1 MKNRRKRKLLF
12 ILLILFVSIGFA
24 YLSASLNI
32 AGLIGYKGNSWNIYF
47 DNVQMI
53 KNDVSGDKPII
64 NNSKDSVDFNI
75 SFSEPGEMYRFS
87 VDVVNDG
94 TIDAM
99 IGEFIKTGVDSTNE
113 DYIDYSV
120 KYSNGEEVN
129 VNDLLAHNRK
139 VRLIVNVEYKYTT
152 DRLAPENTGNYSLTL
167 KYVQANDDARKVE
180 ELIESGNSNTFVL
193 NNAKAN
199 SLSNLKIYGNTS
211 QTQYSGKNL
220 YNYKNPTVS
229 NSTGSISSTDD
240 GWITIDES
248 TNSTRNYAKYF
259 TSNLNVKSGVTY
271 TIIVEIQ
278 SISGEGIF
286 LPTSYY
292 YDGTYNHGQFNTK
305 SYNFSELNS
314 GDVILY
320 TSTSISE
327 SYGSDGVRTQ
337 CLFEANQQGSITF
350 RLSVIKGTG
359 VTKDNFVYE
368 PYVGGMPSPSP
379 DYPQDIHSVT
389 NDAQI
394 QISYIKNIFN
404 TANIRKDYELSGDY
418 GVEASRIGWFVS
430 DFLPI
435 KPQTE
440 YQMYGKS
447 GYINCFYKN
456 DRTFISCNHLSI
468 GAITTPEN
476 AYYMKIND
484 SLTNLYKIFI
494 FETAAFNGLIDKNIY
509 SADNYLANQELFSGV
524 ASPKTNWFVSDFIKV
539 EGLTSYYILNKTTGI
554 QNAFYDS
561 DYNYIT
567 TIRMTSGVV
576 EAPEGA
582 KYMRIN
588 AELSDL
594 NNIKIV
600 PYLYKIN
607 ITLGAL
613 QLNKI
618 ADYKDYIYNKDGE
631 WYIHKEIGNST
642 VTSLIRNSTNNSNY
656 NIWYKALPGADQID
670 TNVNNKNGALCN
682 IACLIGSGSTYM
694 LGEGFTVTDN
704 KEIFLYFDKWKEK
717 TTQEINDWLAE
728 NHVYSY
734 YKLLNYT
741 DEKVTDTTLINQL
754 DSLITN
760 NLFEGTNYITVI
772 GSDLTPA
779 IEFDYVYN

>member
-1 MKNRRKRKLLF
+1 MKRINKKF
-12 ILLILFVSIGFA
+12 IIFILILFISIGFA
-24 YLSASLNI
+24 YLSATLNI

-53 KNDVSGDKPII
+53 KNDVSADKPII

-75 SFSEPGEMYRFS
+75 SFSEPGEIYKFS

-99 IGEFIKTGVDSTNE
+99 IGEFIKTGIDSTNE

-129 VNDLLAHNRK
+129 VNDLLMHNTK

-152 DRLAPENTGNYSLTL
+152 DRLAPENTSSYSLTI
-167 KYVQANDDARKVE
+167 KYVQANDNARKVE
-180 ELIESGNSNTFVL
+180 ELVESGNNNTFVL

-220 YNYKNPTVS
+220 YNVSDYCLDDVCIGSGTTV
-229 NSTGSISSTDD
+229 DED
-240 GWITIDES
+240 GWIKITMDN
-248 TNSTRNYAKYF
+248 TNGTRTVYSNYF
-259 TSNLNVKSGVTY
+259 TNNLDLVVGDTY
-271 TIIVEIQ
+271 TIVVEVK
-278 SISGEGIF
+278 SV
-286 LPTSYY
+286 T
-292 YDGTYNHGQFNTK
+292 GTGGLY
-305 SYNFSELNS
+305 
-314 GDVILY
+314 Y
-320 TSTSISE
+320 TSVLEQGTSNGQLGNHSFNLDKVKAGDIIIVSDVAVE
-327 SYGSDGVRTQ
+327 SGKWGLRT
-337 CLFEANQQGSITF
+337 FGAWNVGESGSITF

-368 PYVGGMPSPSP
+368 PYVGGIPSPNP

-389 NDAQI
+389 DGVQI
-394 QISYIKNIFN
+394 HFSLIKNVFN
-404 TANIRKDYELSGDY
+404 KNNIRKDYQLAGGY
-418 GVEASRIGWFVS
+418 GVEAARAGWFVS
-430 DFLPI
+430 DFLSI

-447 GYINCFYKN
+447 GQYNCFYK
-456 DRTFISCNHLSI
+456 DDKTFISCNQLST
-468 GAITTPEN
+468 GVITTPEN

-484 SLTNLYKIFI
+484 SLTNINKIYI
-494 FETAAFNGLIDKNIY
+494 FESAAFNGLIDKNIY
-509 SADNYLANQELFSGV
+509 SADNYLANQELLSGV
-524 ASPKTNWFVSDFIKV
+524 ASPRTNWFVSDFIKV
-539 EGLTSYYILNKTTGI
+539 EGLTSYYILNKTTGT

-567 TIRMTSGVV
+567 TISRTSGVV

-588 AELSDL
+588 GELSDL

-618 ADYKDYIYNKDGE
+618 ADYKDYIYNRDGE

-642 VTSLIRNSTNNSNY
+642 VTSLTRNTTSNSNY
-656 NIWYKALPGADQID
+656 NRWYKALPGADQID
-670 TNVNNKNGALCN
+670 KNLHNKNGALCN
-682 IACLIGSGSTYM
+682 IACLIGSGSTYN
-694 LGEGFTVTDN
+694 LYDGFTVTAN
-704 KEIFLYFDKWKEK
+704 KEIILYFDKWKEK

-728 NHVYSY
+728 NNVYSY

-741 DEKVTDTTLINQL
+741 DEKITDTTLINQL
-754 DSLITN
+754 NNLLNN
-760 NLFEGTNYITVI
+760 NLFEGTNYVTVI
-772 GSDLTPA
+772 GSDLAPT
-779 IEFDYVYN
+779 IEFDYEK